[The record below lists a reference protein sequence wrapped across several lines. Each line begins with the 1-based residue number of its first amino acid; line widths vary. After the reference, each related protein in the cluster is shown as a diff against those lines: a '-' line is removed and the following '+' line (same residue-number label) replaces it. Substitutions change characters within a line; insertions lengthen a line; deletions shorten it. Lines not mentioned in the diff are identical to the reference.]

1 MVSVR
6 GAVDGVWFNRNPAFK
21 LILGLIAVL
30 PYGVTD
36 RILDQLM
43 IPRHGVRDALSGT
56 MNWMMCQPLHFG
68 GGALYF
74 HYTMLRPI
82 ARTIQMPG
90 SGLPSPSQ
98 DLLRAAARVYA
109 DNTIGHFQGDSLAS
123 MTFSNIFPVFDSVLD
138 ALDEDRD
145 PLLSHRIAA
154 PHSPLYSTTKL
165 SSRVL
170 WIFLQD
176 LLQCPFD
183 KQDAPA
189 CGDLKGV

>member
-1 MVSVR
+1 MLFRS
-6 GAVDGVWFNRNPAFK
+6 
-21 LILGLIAVL
+21 
-30 PYGVTD
+30 
-36 RILDQLM
+36 
-43 IPRHGVRDALSGT
+43 RHGVRDALSGT

-109 DNTIGHFQGDSLAS
+109 DNTIGHFHGNSLAS

-145 PLLSHRIAA
+145 PLLSHRIGCATLALVQHHQTELSAA
-154 PHSPLYSTTKL
+154 LDLPSGSLTVFFRQARC
-165 SSRVL
+165 SRVR
-170 WIFLQD
+170 
-176 LLQCPFD
+176 
-183 KQDAPA
+183 
-189 CGDLKGV
+189 